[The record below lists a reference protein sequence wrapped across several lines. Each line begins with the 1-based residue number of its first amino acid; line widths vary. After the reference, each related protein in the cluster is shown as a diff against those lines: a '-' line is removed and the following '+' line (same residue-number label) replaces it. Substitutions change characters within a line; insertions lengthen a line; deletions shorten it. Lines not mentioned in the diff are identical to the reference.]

1 MGMAVGGDKSG
12 YVADINVTP
21 MVDVMLVLLI
31 IFMVVAPLLQ
41 SGVTVTLPKTKYPDP
56 DPNIIKDTSAVVAIP
71 GGNDPR
77 IYIGRDAVA
86 LDDLGQRIKNIL
98 KDKQPQDQVVYIKAG
113 KLVKYGTVVGV
124 IDAIRES
131 GFERIGLVAEKE
143 KEAGSGGAAAA
154 TTQ

>member
-1 MGMAVGGDKSG
+1 MAVGGG
-12 YVADINVTP
+12 ETGFVADINVTP

-31 IFMVVAPLLQ
+31 IMMVVAPLLQ
-41 SGVTVTLPKTKYPDP
+41 SGVSVALPKSKYPDP

-71 GGNDPR
+71 NEGE
-77 IYIGRDAVA
+77 IYIGKDKVPME
-86 LDDLGQRIKNIL
+86 DLGKRITTIL
-98 KDKQPQDQVVYIKAG
+98 KDKPPADQVVYIKSG

-143 KEAGSGGAAAA
+143 KEATGGPAAA
-154 TTQ
+154 TQ

>member
-1 MGMAVGGDKSG
+1 MGMAVGGGKSG
-12 YVADINVTP
+12 FVADINVTP

-41 SGVTVTLPKTKYPDP
+41 SGVTVTLPKSKYPDP

-86 LDDLGQRIKNIL
+86 LDDLGQKIKNIL

-113 KLVKYGTVVGV
+113 KLVKYGTVVEV
-124 IDAIRES
+124 IDKIREAQ
-131 GFERIGLVAEKE
+131 FERIGLVSEKE
-143 KEAGSGGAAAA
+143 KEGSGESS
-154 TTQ
+154 Q